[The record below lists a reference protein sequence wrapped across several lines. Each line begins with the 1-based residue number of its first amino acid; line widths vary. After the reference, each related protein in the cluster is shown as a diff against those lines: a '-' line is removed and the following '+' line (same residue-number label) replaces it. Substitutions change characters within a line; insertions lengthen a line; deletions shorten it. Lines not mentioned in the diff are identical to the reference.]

1 MRKFTHL
8 DALDQPRRRRSKAPL
23 VLLFALDPR
32 RHPAPVRGRQD
43 EPVRLGLFGFAGRVD
58 TPLLDFLSAQ
68 WEYSHSE
75 LRDWSTPL
83 LANRRWNPRL
93 VIPFAFFW
101 TAAAA
106 LMLRRGH

>member
-1 MRKFTHL
+1 MRKFTHI
-8 DALDQPRRRRSKAPL
+8 DALDHPRRRRSKAPL
-23 VLLFALDPR
+23 VLLFALILVVTPPMFEVGKMNLAR
-32 RHPAPVRGRQD
+32 W
-43 EPVRLGLFGFAGRVD
+43 GLFGLTTPVD
-58 TPLLDFLSAQ
+58 TPLLDFLGAQ

-83 LANRRWNPRL
+83 LVNRRWNPRM

-101 TAAAA
+101 TALAA

>member
-1 MRKFTHL
+1 MRKTTHL
-8 DALDQPRRRRSKAPL
+8 DALDHPRRRQSKAPL
-23 VLLFALDPR
+23 VLLFVLILVATPPLFEVGKMNLAR
-32 RHPAPVRGRQD
+32 W
-43 EPVRLGLFGFAGRVD
+43 RLCGLTYPVD

-68 WEYSHSE
+68 WEYSHGE

-83 LANRRWNPRL
+83 LASRKWNPKM

-101 TAAAA
+101 TALAA

>member
-8 DALDQPRRRRSKAPL
+8 DALDQTRRRKSNAPL
-23 VLLFALDPR
+23 VLLMILIVIAVPPLYEVAKINLAQF
-32 RHPAPVRGRQD
+32 
-43 EPVRLGLFGFAGRVD
+43 GLFGFAGRAD

-68 WEYSHSE
+68 WEYSHGQ
-75 LRDWSTPL
+75 LRDWSAPYL
-83 LANRRWNPRL
+83 VNRRWNPRM

-101 TAAAA
+101 TALAA

>member
-8 DALDQPRRRRSKAPL
+8 DSLDHPRRRRSKAPL
-23 VLLFALDPR
+23 VLLFVLILIATPPMFEVGKIEPGAVGTVR
-32 RHPAPVRGRQD
+32 AHHAGRHPSA
-43 EPVRLGLFGFAGRVD
+43 RLPQHALGD
-58 TPLLDFLSAQ
+58 
-68 WEYSHSE
+68 SHGE

-83 LANRRWNPRL
+83 LVNRRWNPKL

-101 TAAAA
+101 TAVAA